1 MSIPFQCPHCGVESQ
16 VGDQYAGQTG
26 PCRQCGQSVTVPYLA
41 TVSQPAAEAPMSYGT
56 VCPRCSS
63 QSIRSGPWPWYLG
76 TVGAMF
82 VSARVCNQCGHE
94 FDARKPQADLRKR
107 KLRLALVINGI
118 GAVGILAVIAFV
130 GWVAYVTSM
139 P

>member
-1 MSIPFQCPHCGVESQ
+1 
-16 VGDQYAGQTG
+16 
-26 PCRQCGQSVTVPYLA
+26 
-41 TVSQPAAEAPMSYGT
+41 
-56 VCPRCSS
+56 
-63 QSIRSGPWPWYLG
+63 
-76 TVGAMF
+76 MF